1 MLLGYPAWVLAYKGK
16 GKEIRR
22 IKGNYYLYQVRCV
35 WNKERKRPQKITES
49 FLGRITETGLV
60 KKDRSAMQSTTMSVS
75 NICIKEYGVASFL
88 LEDNKDVLQTLQTH
102 FKDSFEA
109 LFCAAINRFV
119 YQSPLKNMEHHYE
132 NSYLSELLPHVQ
144 MDDKSLS
151 TLLLQLGSN
160 RVAISAFMK
169 QFMQPLMNDDDFLLM
184 DATQVLSL
192 SETLENAQTGY
203 NSKGNHTPQVSL
215 LYLFAAQAQLPAFYR
230 MTPGN
235 VKEVA
240 AMSLTLQESEVQ
252 KAVVVADKGFF
263 SDKNIKMLDDKKLQ
277 YIVPLRR
284 SSSLIDYS
292 PCEQAF
298 RKGFTNYIRFNDRVV
313 WYYDKQINDNQRVI
327 LYLDENLAQNEQ
339 NDYLLRIEKEQDN
352 YSLENYQINAKKQGT
367 IALLT
372 NLKTDKTPEQVYT
385 SYKSRADIEILFDT
399 FRNTLHADR
408 SYMRSNEM
416 LEAWLFIN
424 HLALIFYYRLY
435 KRLIQHDMLKK
446 YSPKDILTHLK
457 TIKKVKI
464 NDNWFSAEIPSK
476 SKAILTKAEIPMA

>member
-1 MLLGYPAWVLAYKGK
+1 MSLNYPSWVLLHKTK
-16 GKEIRR
+16 GKEIRH

-35 WNKERKRPQKITES
+35 WNKERKRPQKITEA

-60 KKDRSAMQSTTMSVS
+60 KKDRSGSQATTMSVS

-88 LEDNKDVLQTLQTH
+88 LEDNKDVLLALQKHFSGSFQT
-102 FKDSFEA
+102 

-119 YQSPLKNMEHHYE
+119 HQSPLKMMEHYYE
-132 NSYLSELLPHVQ
+132 NSYLSELLPEVQ
-144 MDDKSLS
+144 LDDKSLS
-151 TLLLQLGSN
+151 ALLLQIGSN
-160 RVAISAFMK
+160 RAAISAFMK
-169 QFMQPLMNDDDFLLM
+169 QFMQPHLHDDDFLLM

-235 VKEVA
+235 VKEVS

-252 KAVVVADKGFF
+252 KAVLVADKGFF
-263 SDKNIKMLDDKKLQ
+263 SEKNMKMLDDKKLQ

-292 PCEQAF
+292 PSEQNF
-298 RKGFTNYIRFNDRVV
+298 RKGFTNFIRFNNRVV
-313 WYYDKQINDNQRVI
+313 WYFDKQINDNQRVI

-339 NDYLLRIEKEQDN
+339 NDYLLRIEKEHEN
-352 YSLENYQINAKKQGT
+352 YSLENYQMNAKKHGT

-372 NLKTDKTPEQVYT
+372 NLTADKTPEQVYI

-399 FRNTLHADR
+399 FKNILNADR

-435 KRLIQHDMLKK
+435 KRLIQHNLLKK
-446 YSPKDILTHLK
+446 HSPKDILTHLK

-464 NDNWFSAEIPSK
+464 NDTWLTAEIPSK
-476 SKAILTKAEIPMA
+476 SKAVLLKAEIPMA